1 MKVNATTILKV
12 VSLLCALAAIGAVLL
27 WSPVCV
33 GSLELANGN
42 MVPMRCAYAGKTA
55 LLLAVILAIVVT
67 TELVSRRSAPAA
79 TVAVVALSVALVVI
93 TFTTPFSG
101 GVCASADMACQTTAL
116 WLRLCGGVSA
126 AAAAG
131 AAVLN
136 PERKRVRGA

>member
-1 MKVNATTILKV
+1 MKVKVTIILKA
-12 VSLLCALAAIGAVLL
+12 VSLSCALVAIGAVLF
-27 WSPVCV
+27 WAPVCS

-42 MVPMRCAYAGKTA
+42 MAPMRCAYAGKTA
-55 LLLAVILAIVVT
+55 LLLAAILAIVAT

-79 TVAVVALSVALVVI
+79 TVAVVALSVALVVV
-93 TFTTPFSG
+93 TFATPVSG
-101 GVCASADMACQTTAL
+101 GICASADMACQTTAL

-126 AAAAG
+126 VAAVG